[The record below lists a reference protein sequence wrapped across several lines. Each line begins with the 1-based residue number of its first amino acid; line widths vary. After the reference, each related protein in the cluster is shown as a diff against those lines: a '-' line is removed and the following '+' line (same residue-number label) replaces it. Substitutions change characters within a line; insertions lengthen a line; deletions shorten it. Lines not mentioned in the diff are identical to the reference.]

1 MLDKTESI
9 NKLRSKFQD
18 RVRSWIETVFGINS
32 LLDRTERGMRFC
44 EESLELV
51 QALGLP
57 KMTVLQIVKHVY
69 DRPVGD
75 VIQECG
81 QVVITL
87 TALGEALS
95 LDLSDASET
104 ELARIFQPAIMELI
118 KSKHKLKPKFM
129 VSDSAAP
136 TYHKLYCKGEGHPPE
151 LPECYIDY
159 EGDTVLSICKLCGA
173 AEMELVTY
181 PTCEEYRNFQRVNSG
196 ELV

>member
-1 MLDKTESI
+1 MQDKTESI
-9 NKLRSKFQD
+9 NKLRSKFQE

-69 DRPVGD
+69 DRPIGD

-87 TALGEALS
+87 TALGEGLS
-95 LDLSDASET
+95 LDLGDASEI
-104 ELARIFQPAIMELI
+104 ELTRISQTAIMEII
-118 KSKHKLKPKFM
+118 KSKHKLKPEFM
-129 VSDSAAP
+129 ISEA
-136 TYHKLYCKGEGHPPE
+136 GR
-151 LPECYIDY
+151 I
-159 EGDTVLSICKLCGA
+159 
-173 AEMELVTY
+173 
-181 PTCEEYRNFQRVNSG
+181 NSG
-196 ELV
+196 EIV